1 MAFFRYIQLSAK
13 MQAAVIFLMKGVSL
27 LNYESYQ
34 RKEIERKRK
43 VKKNCDTIF
52 RYVRRYRRFP
62 LRP

>member
-1 MAFFRYIQLSAK
+1 M
-13 MQAAVIFLMKGVSL
+13 
-27 LNYESYQ
+27 NYESYQ